1 MTKEADDL
9 LEELSAKATGGK
21 EHLLE
26 EWRPGSYF
34 CARCNEGPLYVSED
48 KWRGPCP
55 WPSFRKAASEPGSV
69 KISLEKVV
77 GYNGYECEVFEA
89 YCGGCDL
96 FLGHKFGDAKE
107 KGDLAADAK
116 WRH

>member
-1 MTKEADDL
+1 MIFWKNCQPRPQEVKNIFWKSGAQGLFFAHVAMEAPC
-9 LEELSAKATGGK
+9 KGG
-21 EHLLE
+21 E
-26 EWRPGSYF
+26 
-34 CARCNEGPLYVSED
+34 YVSQD

-55 WPSFRKAASEPGSV
+55 WPSFRRAAAEPNGV
-69 KISLEKVV
+69 KISLEKVT

-89 YCGGCDL
+89 YCAGCDL

-107 KGDLAADAK
+107 KGDTAPDAK